1 MDYALSKKNLALIGV
16 GFVII
21 LVGFCCMI
29 GGGTE
34 DGVTF
39 NPEVFSTRRTVIGP
53 MIALFGFFFEIYAIL
68 RKPRK
73 EDEGQSVMPILKK
86 N

>member
-29 GGGTE
+29 GGGSE

-73 EDEGQSVMPILKK
+73 EDEGQSVMSIFKK